1 MSNLW
6 VTPEELGAQADSE
19 YAYEAC
25 KTASFLLWG
34 MSGRKFSGVT
44 SVTEI
49 YQQTLGGSFERSAL
63 LQNQSSSYVLFES
76 MITSARTGM
85 SIRLK
90 GRPVSEVT
98 AVRVGGEFLNPDEF
112 YLTDHANLKFFRPV
126 SGNIEVT
133 YTYGQLPP
141 TAGRMAARM
150 LAQQFALM
158 WEGSDECTLPD
169 RVTSVS
175 REGISYT
182 ILDQQDFVA
191 DLRTGVYAVDLFLKT
206 VNPDRALKRAKVF
219 SPDVPRGK
227 RPTAKLPLLPKTD
240 LDIVV
245 SRSAGY
251 GQMVVSL
258 DDISAEFLASETG
271 WTPELVLHSNGG
283 RKALTLENGVGLTNG
298 NLTVTV
304 QFDDALTVIG
314 SIDPGVWD
322 LYAAKNGAS
331 THIASGNLSARMS

>member
-6 VTPEELGAQADSE
+6 VTPEELGDQADSE

-44 SVTEI
+44 VVTEI
-49 YQQTLGGSFERSAL
+49 YQQTLGGALDRSML
-63 LQNQSSSYVLFES
+63 LQNQSSSFTLFES
-76 MITSARTGM
+76 MIIGARTGT

-90 GRPVSEVT
+90 GRPVTEII
-98 AVRVGGEFLNPDEF
+98 AVRANGEDINPDDY
-112 YLTDHANLKFFRPV
+112 YLTDHANLKFRRGM
-126 SGNIEVT
+126 SGDIEVT

-227 RPTAKLPLLPKTD
+227 RPIAKLPLLPKSD
-240 LDIVV
+240 LDIEV

-251 GQMVVSL
+251 GQLIVPLS
-258 DDISAEFLASETG
+258 DISAEFLITETG

-283 RKALTLENGVGLTNG
+283 RKTLTLENGVALADGILTI
-298 NLTVTV
+298 TI

-314 SIDPGVWD
+314 TIDPGVWD